1 MIPRYN
7 DLAANERTYLAWMR
21 TALAMIA
28 FGFLLERFDLILKT
42 FAISLG
48 KVALLQHLSP
58 VGKIAGIILVIIGLM
73 TLILSTSRF
82 IKTTHRIQSDG
93 AESYGIRSVV
103 TLGIVFIVLAVFV
116 LLYISKLI
124 MVS

>member
-1 MIPRYN
+1 MITRYT

-42 FAISLG
+42 FAISMVKG
-48 KVALLQHLSP
+48 ELLHHLSP
-58 VGKIAGIILVIIGLM
+58 VGKIAGIILVILGIFTML
-73 TLILSTSRF
+73 LSTSRF
-82 IKTTHRIQSDG
+82 IKTTRRIQSEG
-93 AESYGIRSVV
+93 SESYEIRSILI
-103 TLGIVFIVLAVFV
+103 LGIIFIVLAVFV
-116 LLYISKLI
+116 LLYVSRLI

>member
-42 FAISLG
+42 FAINLG
-48 KVALLQHLSP
+48 KVDLLQHLSP

-73 TLILSTSRF
+73 TLILSTSRY
-82 IKTTHRIQSDG
+82 IKTTHRIQSEG
-93 AESYGIRSVV
+93 AESYGIQSVV
-103 TLGIVFIVLAVFV
+103 TLGVVFILLAVFV

>member
-48 KVALLQHLSP
+48 KVDLLQHLSP

-103 TLGIVFIVLAVFV
+103 TLGVVFIVLAVFV

>member
-73 TLILSTSRF
+73 TLILSTYRF

-103 TLGIVFIVLAVFV
+103 TLGVVFIVLAVFV

>member
-73 TLILSTSRF
+73 TLILSTYRF

>member
-48 KVALLQHLSP
+48 KADLLHHLSP
-58 VGKIAGIILVIIGLM
+58 VGKVAGIVLVILGLL
-73 TLILSTSRF
+73 TLLLSTSRF
-82 IKTTHRIQSDG
+82 ITTARHIQS
-93 AESYGIRSVV
+93 ETTQTYGIRSVLI
-103 TLGIVFIVLAVFV
+103 LGIIFILLAVFV

>member
-7 DLAANERTYLAWMR
+7 DLAANERTYIAWMR

-28 FGFLLERFDLILKT
+28 FGFLLERFDLIIKT
-42 FAISLG
+42 FAINLG
-48 KVALLQHLSP
+48 KVDLLLHLSP

-73 TLILSTSRF
+73 TLILSTSRY
-82 IKTTHRIQSDG
+82 IKTTHRIQSEG

-103 TLGIVFIVLAVFV
+103 TLGVVFILLAVFV

>member
-7 DLAANERTYLAWMR
+7 DLAANERTYIAWMR

-28 FGFLLERFDLILKT
+28 FGFLLERFDLIIKT
-42 FAISLG
+42 FAINLG
-48 KVALLQHLSP
+48 KVDLLQHLSP

-73 TLILSTSRF
+73 TLILSTSRY
-82 IKTTHRIQSDG
+82 IKTTHRIQSEG

-103 TLGIVFIVLAVFV
+103 TLGVVFILLAVFV

>member
-48 KVALLQHLSP
+48 KVDLLQHLSP

-82 IKTTHRIQSDG
+82 IKTTHRIQSEET
-93 AESYGIRSVV
+93 ESYGINSVV
-103 TLGIVFIVLAVFV
+103 TLGIVFIMLAVFV

>member
-48 KVALLQHLSP
+48 KVDLLQHLSP